1 MKKRK
6 KKLKYKNII
15 LLIITTLLLII
26 SIFIFYKSLKLKI
39 TNNKNQKIHKKT
51 VIKKEN
57 KKQPEQLNKVTYKDG
72 FYYEDLSEKV
82 KEKITGCSFPKSF
95 DERYSKISYD
105 DLKYVKVKYYNFD
118 NEIKEGEIIINK
130 LVAQDVVEIFYK
142 LFEEKYQIE
151 KMNLVEEY
159 NCDDELSME
168 DNNTSA
174 FNYRILEEETDLS
187 WHAFGLAIDINP
199 LYNPYVYGNEIYP
212 KTATKYKDRTLNIKG
227 MITKNDTIY
236 KIFKEYGWSWGGDFN
251 NTKDY
256 QHFFKEGVLDRSIR
270 ERKDN

>member
-6 KKLKYKNII
+6 KKLKYKNIF
-15 LLIITTLLLII
+15 LLTITILLLIL
-26 SIFIFYKSLKLKI
+26 SIFIFYKSLKAKI
-39 TNNKNQKIHKKT
+39 TNNTNQTIQ
-51 VIKKEN
+51 KKESFQN
-57 KKQPEQLNKVTYKDG
+57 KKKKEKEQLNKITYKNG
-72 FYYEDLSEKV
+72 FYYEDLSTKI
-82 KEKITGCSFPKSF
+82 KKKITGCSFPKQF
-95 DERYSKISYD
+95 DERYSKINYN
-105 DLKYVKVKYYNFD
+105 DLKYVKIKYYNFN

-130 LVAQDVVEIFYK
+130 LVAQDIVEIFYK
-142 LFEEKYQIE
+142 LFEQKYQIE
-151 KMNLVEEY
+151 KINLVEEY
-159 NCDDELSME
+159 SCDDEISME

-199 LYNPYVYGNEIYP
+199 LYNPYIYGNEIYP
-212 KTATKYKDRTLNIKG
+212 KTAQKYKDRTLNLKG
-227 MITKNDTIY
+227 MINHNDISY

-256 QHFFKEGVLDRSIR
+256 QHFFKEGILDRSIR